1 VSAPAWDRPLSD
13 DEIDFV
19 LPSEAPTHYV
29 GQESAPD
36 NRVVRPIDRG
46 AADRES
52 ARDRAIMPDADTLVD
67 TQIVDAVYR
76 LHEDRTKYP
85 KYPWAKLAHL
95 AGPMCPGDLIM
106 IAARTG
112 GGKSLF
118 LQNLF
123 DALVVSGRAGTYVGL
138 EQSPDKLRTKWACL
152 RADIAPRLVMAT
164 RDEERGSLEWHNAMD
179 AVQREFAW
187 QKSEP
192 IRHLAH
198 FSAQRMINARGL
210 KTWTEWA
217 VDHGCQFVIVD
228 HIDRVDHGD
237 GRNSFHE
244 MSRTIRLAK
253 ELAEKHGIVML
264 LATQVS
270 RPGDALEKFMPPSLH
285 QLRGGGTKEEES
297 DTVLGVYRPLKVG
310 TTDKDLKAVRQ
321 GMRPADTILEP
332 NTMGVMV
339 LKHRLDGPVANK
351 VVQLRVEHQRV
362 LDMPER
368 DQWSTEGGRA
378 RQMLL

>member
-1 VSAPAWDRPLSD
+1 VSTPAWDRPLSD

-19 LPSEAPTHYV
+19 LPSEAPTHF
-29 GQESAPD
+29 APRGD
-36 NRVVRPIDRG
+36 VMPIDRG
-46 AADRES
+46 ASEREFQ
-52 ARDRAIMPDADTLVD
+52 RDRAIMPDADSLVD
-67 TQIVDAVYR
+67 LQIVDAIYR
-76 LHEDRTKYP
+76 LHEDRRQYP

-106 IAARTG
+106 VAARTG

-123 DALVVSGRAGTYVGL
+123 DSLVVSGRSGLYVGL

-152 RADIAPRLVMAT
+152 RCGVAPRLVMAT
-164 RDEERGSLEWHNAMD
+164 RDEEYGSVEWHAAMD
-179 AVQREFAW
+179 AVQREYAW
-187 QKSEP
+187 QKTPE
-192 IRHLAH
+192 IKRRAH
-198 FSAQRMINARGL
+198 FSATRMINARGL
-210 KTWTEWA
+210 KVWTEWA
-217 VDHGCQFVIVD
+217 VDEGCQFVIVD

-297 DTVLGVYRPLKVG
+297 DTVLGVYRPLRAG

-321 GMRPADTILEP
+321 GARMADTILEP

-351 VVQLRVEHQRV
+351 VVQLRVEQQRV

>member
-1 VSAPAWDRPLSD
+1 MSAPAWDRPLSD

-19 LPSEAPTHYV
+19 LPSETPTHFV
-29 GQESAPD
+29 GD
-36 NRVVRPIDRG
+36 DDVRPIDRG
-46 AADRES
+46 AGDRAADR
-52 ARDRAIMPDADTLVD
+52 ARAIMPDAGTLVD
-67 TQIVDAVYR
+67 TQIVEAIYA
-76 LHEDRTKYP
+76 LHEDTTKYP
-85 KYPWAKLAHL
+85 KYPWAKLARL

-123 DALVVSGRAGTYVGL
+123 DALIVSGLAGTYIGL
-138 EQSPDKLRTKWACL
+138 EQSPDKLRRKWACL
-152 RADIAPRLVMAT
+152 RGGVSPRLVMAA
-164 RDEERGSLEWHNAMD
+164 DEDERGSVEWHHAMD
-179 AVQREFAW
+179 VVQRELDW
-187 QKSEP
+187 QKKP
-192 IRHLAH
+192 PVRHLAH
-198 FSAQRMINARGL
+198 FSATRMINARGL

-217 VDHGCQFVIVD
+217 VDQGCAFVIVD

-237 GRNSFHE
+237 GKNSFHE

-253 ELAEKHGIVML
+253 ELAEKHGIIML

-297 DTVLGVYRPLKVG
+297 DTVLGVYRPLKPG

-321 GMRPADTILEP
+321 GMRTADTILEP